1 MVEIGRNTMVS
12 RAIYFICELS
22 FCMVCATSLFVF
34 ARSVFTREKWMLS
47 RLSSRAR

>member
-1 MVEIGRNTMVS
+1 MVEMGRNTMVS
-12 RAIYFICELS
+12 RAMYFICELS
-22 FCMVCATSLFVF
+22 FCMVCETFSFAL